1 MHAEGAPTRGA
12 RYPAKTVTALTRSF
26 RTIHGYQRAFIRA
39 GSGPALLLIHGIGDD
54 ADSWADVIP
63 ALAKDFTV
71 IERPLTNRLESQTV
85 FAAGDEGRMIC
96 SQCEVVTSVKD
107 TQ

>member
-1 MHAEGAPTRGA
+1 M
-12 RYPAKTVTALTRSF
+12 VF
-26 RTIHGYQRAFIRA
+26 RDENSLCLPDHLQRLWVDLPDKQRRTM
-39 GSGPALLLIHGIGDD
+39 SH
-54 ADSWADVIP
+54 DVIVVGSFSGVDEKQAAANRDP
-63 ALAKDFTV
+63 VLLRVVTAKDFTV